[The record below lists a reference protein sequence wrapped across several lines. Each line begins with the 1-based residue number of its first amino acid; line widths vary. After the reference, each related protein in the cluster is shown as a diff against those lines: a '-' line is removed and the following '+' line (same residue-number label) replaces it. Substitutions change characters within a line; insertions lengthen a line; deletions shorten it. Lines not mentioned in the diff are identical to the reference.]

1 MIWVLLC
8 ILLLIPSDGISGQGV
23 GPGPG
28 FRTYISSLIS
38 AYSPLE
44 ITNIKPAGTG
54 SPAIPSTNRIFRAY
68 PGIEYNIRPAVIG
81 GMYPYVYS
89 LSGHP
94 AGMGINS
101 KTGEI
106 SWADP
111 QENSGTITLTATD
124 AESTTVTA
132 TWAITVSTT
141 GFLFVDASYA
151 GETETGSISQPFKTL
166 ASMKANT
173 YSSNHSDILYIR
185 DGNYVLT
192 NEATDSESGVHYM
205 ALHIGPYT
213 WLGYPG
219 ETVNISGQDDVYAY
233 FYDIYLDRLNFSDFN
248 ANAIRYGGWLNYQT
262 IRRCTFTALDNQV
275 TTNYNQGFI
284 FSFGSNGSDKGS
296 YQVIQ
301 DNELSDFT
309 GGEGIGSLYL
319 SNKMLIENNYI
330 HDGGYAG
337 GTEFTTGIG
346 PKSAH
351 ENMTIRGNRIIMP
364 EGTPLDIYNRT
375 NYDYGYPINNM
386 EVCFNLIVASGT
398 SRQLAVKTWFSRYTY
413 FYRNTIVGDIKTEL
427 ITNTSPCTFDGVN
440 GYTASPFYYYDNI
453 IVNLN
458 TSNSGEW
465 NTFDYFSFAYN
476 ATSAYKNCITETG
489 NVSSVPASNAV
500 DTNGLLQ
507 GSYTNYIG
515 TDGWQFSDGST
526 PMTSY

>member
-8 ILLLIPSDGISGQGV
+8 ILLLIPSDGISGQGI

-38 AYSPLE
+38 AYSSLE

-68 PGIEYNIRPAVIG
+68 PGVEYNIRPAVIG

-89 LSGHP
+89 LSGQP
-94 AGMGINS
+94 TGMTINA

-106 SWADP
+106 SWPDP
-111 QENSGTITLTATD
+111 QSDSGTITLSVTD
-124 AESTTVTA
+124 AENTTVTA

-141 GFLFVDASYA
+141 GFLFVDASYS

-166 ASMKANT
+166 ASMRTNT
-173 YSSNHSDILYIR
+173 TTSNHTNILYIR
-185 DGNYVLT
+185 DGNYVLV
-192 NEATDSESGVHYM
+192 ADYTDGTSGFQKMSLAV
-205 ALHIGPYT
+205 GPFT

-219 ETVNISGQDDVYAY
+219 ETVNISGQDTVAAN
-233 FYDIYLDRLNFSDFN
+233 FGDIYLDSLNFSDFN
-248 ANAIRYGGWLNYQT
+248 FNAIQYHGALDYQT
-262 IRRCTFTALDNQV
+262 IRRCTFTALTN
-275 TTNYNQGFI
+275 TNTANYNQGFI
-284 FSFGSNGSDKGS
+284 YSYGSNGSTRGS

-337 GTEFTTGIG
+337 GTSFTTGIG

-351 ENMTIRGNRIIMP
+351 ENMTIRGNRVIMP
-364 EGTPLDIYNRT
+364 EGTPLDIYNKT

-386 EVCFNLIVASGT
+386 EVCFNLLVSTATRG
-398 SRQLAVKTWFSRYTY
+398 LAVKTWYSRYTY
-413 FYRNTIVGDIKTEL
+413 FYRNTIVGDIQTTL
-427 ITNTSPCTFDGVN
+427 ITDATTCTFDGVN
-440 GYTASPFYYYDNI
+440 GYTASPFYYYDNV
-453 IVNLN
+453 IVNP
-458 TSNSGEW
+458 NSSYSGYW

-500 DTNGLLQ
+500 DTSGLLQ
-507 GSYTNYIG
+507 GPYTIYIG

-526 PMTSY
+526 PMASY